1 MDLCKGL
8 CNDCRNLLK
17 VIDSNTIQCEAYM
30 FAVKCKN
37 KCKGYLSYKC
47 KNEKRIYKNNCIIND
62 MYLEDEENIM
72 FV

>member
-8 CNDCRNLLK
+8 CNDCRNLIK

-30 FAVKCKN
+30 FSVKCIS
-37 KCKGYLSYKC
+37 KCKGYLSHKC
-47 KNEKRIYKNNCIIND
+47 EDERLIHKNNCIIND
-62 MYLEDEENIM
+62 MYLEDEGNRM